1 MKAKRAKRSTGKR
14 ANDWPREV
22 SVGRTTV
29 TVYRRRNGEGIGY
42 RVADYSTGTRRFL
55 SFAKEGEAL
64 DEARRIAT
72 RLAERDVLG
81 ASIRK
86 EEAGSYASA
95 VQSLAPFGLSLPAVA
110 DTVAQALKHV
120 GTLANLLLAAEAWE
134 RDHRQVT
141 RKPVAAF
148 VAEFLEAKQNRGASA
163 RYHAD
168 LSSRLTRFA
177 DRVRKDV
184 CDVAPAD
191 VQAFL
196 DSQKAAPQTVKNWRT
211 VLHTFFEA
219 AVSRGFASANPV
231 VKTEAVK
238 VRATGATEIFTPE
251 EFRKLLEAAA
261 PEFVPVLV
269 LGGFAGLRS
278 AEVERIRWE
287 DLDFDAKHVV
297 LDAGKTKTAS
307 RRIAPLCDAAMAW
320 LAPYRGSK
328 GLVWANTGRDSLY
341 RVQRECAAAA
351 GVEWKQNALRHSA
364 ASYRF
369 ADIADAGR
377 VAAELGNSPA
387 VIHQHYKSLVT
398 AAEAKKWF
406 SILPAS
412 GENVLAAE
420 FGG

>member
-1 MKAKRAKRSTGKR
+1 METKDAKRATGKR
-14 ANDWPREV
+14 AKGWPREIT
-22 SVGRTTV
+22 VGRTSV
-29 TVYRRRNGEGIGY
+29 TVYRRTNGDGIGY
-42 RVADYSTGTRRFL
+42 RIADYSTGTRRFL
-55 SFAKEGEAL
+55 SFADESEAL
-64 DEARRIAT
+64 DEAKRIAG

-86 EEAGSYASA
+86 EEAGAYASA

-120 GTLANLLLAAEAWE
+120 GTLPNLLIAAEAWA

-141 RKPVAAF
+141 RKPVADF
-148 VAEFLEAKQNRGASA
+148 VAEFLKAKQNRGASP
-163 RYHAD
+163 RYYAD

-177 DRVRKDV
+177 DRIRKDV
-184 CDVAPAD
+184 CDVASAD

-196 DSQKAAPQTVKNWRT
+196 DGQKVASQTVKNWRT

-219 AVSRGFASANPV
+219 AVARGFASSNPV
-231 VKTEAVK
+231 VKTEAIK
-238 VRATGATEIFTPE
+238 VRATGATEIFTPA

-278 AEVERIRWE
+278 AETERVRWE
-287 DLDFDAKHVV
+287 DIDFDAKHVV

-320 LAPYRGSK
+320 LASYRGRK

-341 RVQRECAAAA
+341 RVQGECAEAA

-377 VAAELGNSPA
+377 VAAELGNSPG
-387 VIHQHYKSLVT
+387 VVHRHYKSLVT
-398 AAEAKKWF
+398 ACEAKKWF
-406 SILPAS
+406 SIIPAT
-412 GENVLAAE
+412 GGNVVAAN
-420 FGG
+420 FA